1 MPGGKSS
8 PALFELIRDKTGTRA
23 GAPVQAPI
31 PVSRPMPSAPVREE
45 RVLEPRVA
53 PLPPF
58 ERRDEG
64 SRSARI
70 DFQKPVTVTMFSVWL
85 AVAGVLFAAVVLWV
99 AAYLVGFKKGERTAM
114 KDWDLSKAG
123 GGIQEPL
130 RDPPIPVN
138 PRLITTPGDSG
149 AKPAP
154 APGPGAGEALAKNQG
169 GAGGGKPTTGADPR
183 IAGLNYLT
191 IALKQDRETAER
203 MVAFLSENQVLA
215 FAVPVAP
222 AGAAANNPPTYTVY
236 AMQGV
241 TREELRARAPVRT
254 ELEDRVGKLGKKWKK
269 DMKGQTDFS
278 QVFWDKHGT

>member
-1 MPGGKSS
+1 VG
-8 PALFELIRDKTGTRA
+8 
-23 GAPVQAPI
+23 
-31 PVSRPMPSAPVREE
+31 
-45 RVLEPRVA
+45 
-53 PLPPF
+53 
-58 ERRDEG
+58 
-64 SRSARI
+64 I

-85 AVAGVLFAAVVLWV
+85 TVAGLLCAGVVLWMT
-99 AAYLVGFKKGERTAM
+99 AYLMGFKKAERAAM
-114 KDWDLSKAG
+114 KELDLSKGG

-138 PRLITTPGDSG
+138 PRLISAPGETG
-149 AKPAP
+149 VKP
-154 APGPGAGEALAKNQG
+154 APGPGPSDTLVKNQG
-169 GAGGGKPTTGADPR
+169 VGAGAGKPTTGADPR

-203 MVAFLSENQVLA
+203 MVGFLSENQVPA